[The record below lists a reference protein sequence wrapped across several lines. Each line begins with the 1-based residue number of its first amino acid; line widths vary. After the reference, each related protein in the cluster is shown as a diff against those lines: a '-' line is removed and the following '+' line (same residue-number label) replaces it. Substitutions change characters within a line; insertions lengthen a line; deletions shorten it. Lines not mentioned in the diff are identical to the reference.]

1 MIPADK
7 VLENQ
12 YTRGN
17 EYIDS
22 TGKYY
27 QGYYCVVLGSK
38 YYTGKTYTVQSKE
51 LAKVIAA
58 PKPQTPT
65 SLPPQVGAPK
75 RYFLKKTNVFPI
87 SIKEVDE
94 QTYNNYSNDPLYQS
108 VVVSRGTVFRGSTE
122 LDKAETQM
130 PGLKTFLEG

>member
-27 QGYYCVVLGSK
+27 QGYYCVVLDSK
-38 YYTGKTYTVQSKE
+38 YYTGKTYTIQSKE
-51 LAKVIAA
+51 LSKVIAT
-58 PKPQTPT
+58 PTPPTPT
-65 SLPPQVGAPK
+65 SLPPQVGASK
-75 RYFLKKTNVFPI
+75 RYFLKKINVFPI

-94 QTYNNYSNDPLYQS
+94 QTYNNFTNDPLYQS
-108 VVVSRGTVFRGSTE
+108 VVISKGTVFRGSTE

-130 PGLKTFLEG
+130 PGLKTFLLA

>member
-1 MIPADK
+1 MIPVDK

-12 YTRGN
+12 YTQGN

-27 QGYYCVVLGSK
+27 QGYYCVVLDSR
-38 YYTGKTYTVQSKE
+38 YYTGKTYTIQSKE

-75 RYFLKKTNVFPI
+75 RYFLKKINVFPI

-94 QTYNNYSNDPLYQS
+94 QTYNNFTNDPLYQS
-108 VVVSRGTVFRGSTE
+108 ATLNAGTVFRGSAE

-130 PGLKTFLEG
+130 PGLKTFLLA